1 MHDLD
6 LCYVCIAGFLMGNL
20 MVCDLILGAL
30 IPLSI
35 HTLLAGEW
43 QLGAAGCTISGFCVT
58 VANCA
63 ANWALCLVSVERY
76 FAILYPFRHSL
87 YVQYI
92 KYISIILWFFVVAH
106 NCVMLQYQDAFI
118 LIEDMYM
125 CGPNMADYPIYIVL
139 LNIFDLLLPNFIIV
153 YTYIKIHREV
163 QRHNKEIAVN
173 TLRSNSTKGDDL
185 DTQAPAEWK
194 AALVIIAIVGV
205 FNVCWVPF
213 GIGMMAYAFQAPM
226 PYGIAASLF
235 WIALTQAGVNPLV
248 YTILNRTYRKEMV
261 RMIKCQLP
269 IQREISAVSL

>member
-1 MHDLD
+1 ML
-6 LCYVCIAGFLMGNL
+6 
-20 MVCDLILGAL
+20 CDLMLGAL
-30 IPLSI
+30 VPLSI
-35 HTLLAGEW
+35 STLVAGEW
-43 QLGAAGCTISGFCVT
+43 RFGATACTISGFSVT

-76 FAILYPFRHSL
+76 FAILHPFNHSL

-92 KYISIILWFFVVAH
+92 KYISLVLWLFVLAH
-106 NCVMLQYQDAFI
+106 NSVMLQYADAFI
-118 LIEDMYM
+118 VIEDMYM
-125 CGPNMADYPIYIVL
+125 CGPNMRDYPMYIVL
-139 LNIFDLLLPNFIIV
+139 LNVFDLLLPNIIIV
-153 YTYIKIHREV
+153 YTYIKIHQEV

-173 TLRSNSTKGDDL
+173 TLRSTSTRGDEL
-185 DTQAPAEWK
+185 DTQQTAEWK

-213 GIGMMAYAFQAPM
+213 GIGMLAYALKAPM

-235 WIALTQAGVNPLV
+235 WIAMTQAGVNPLV

-269 IQREISAVSL
+269 IQRELSAVSL